1 MATTISETR
10 LAKEQQ
16 RTSRK
21 TRLRLGTLLIHG
33 LLLLAGFFYVYPFL
47 WVLGSSFKS
56 LNGFFTSGLSIVP
69 DIWRWQNYLEAWT
82 KANFGVY
89 FFNTLFITVAVVALT
104 NLFSSM
110 AAFSLAR
117 TQLPGKALI
126 LTAIGATLFLP
137 RGYTLLPVF
146 EIVLAL
152 GLNNTL
158 WAVILVD
165 TAGGLIFF
173 TFLYFGFLT
182 TISREI
188 EEAAIID
195 GASFFQLYWRIVMPM
210 SLPMVATVTLFK
222 FKDTWNEFLTPLVFT
237 LGKPELRTLA
247 VGMFAFQGE
256 NSTDWTLMCAAAVIS
271 ILPIVL
277 VFIFLQR
284 YFIEGIAGAVK

>member
-1 MATTISETR
+1 MATTLPNTRVETR
-10 LAKEQQ
+10 PQAK
-16 RTSRK
+16 RRW
-21 TRLRLGTLLIHG
+21 RLRPAMLLTHG
-33 LLLLAGFFYVYPFL
+33 ALLVVGFFYVYPFL

-56 LNGFFTSGLSIVP
+56 LNGFFTQGLNIWP
-69 DIWRWQNYLEAWT
+69 DAWLWQNYVEAWT
-82 KANFGVY
+82 KGNFGNY
-89 FFNTLFITVAVVALT
+89 FLNTVIITVAVVFFT

-117 TQLPGKALI
+117 TQLPGKAII

-146 EIVLAL
+146 EIVMAL

-158 WAVILVD
+158 WAVIVVD

-173 TFLYFGFLT
+173 TFLYFGFLA
-182 TISREI
+182 TISREV

-195 GASFFQLYWRIVMPM
+195 GANFFQLYWRVVMPM
-210 SLPMVATVTLFK
+210 ATPMIATVTLFK

-237 LGKPELRTLA
+237 LGRPELRTLA

-271 ILPIVL
+271 ILPVII
-277 VFIFLQR
+277 VFILLQR
-284 YFIEGIAGAVK
+284 YFVEGIAGAVK